1 VKILSI
7 TAGAAGMYCGSCA
20 RDNALA
26 AELMAR
32 GHDVTLIP
40 VYTPTRTDEPNV
52 SRPKVLFGGI
62 SVYLQQ
68 YSKLFRWTPQ
78 FLDRFWDAPGV
89 IGAFAGRMV
98 SNDPR
103 MLGDLTISM
112 LQGES
117 GVLKKEFDKLISW
130 IRAEPLPDV
139 INLPNSLLIALAQ
152 PLRRAVGRPVCCT
165 LQGEELFLE
174 GLTSPYRDRALEAI
188 RAKIPHVDRF
198 IAVSEY
204 CAQFMSRYLRIPRD
218 KISVVPLGINLNGYE
233 QRPPP
238 TAGDPFRI
246 GYFARIAPEKG
257 LHVLAEAYIRF
268 RKTVNE
274 GTCRLEAAGYTS
286 PDHVSYM
293 DGVKQTLAKA
303 GLAEEFTY
311 HGVVDREGKL
321 AFLKRLNLLSVPA
334 TYDEPKGLFLLEAL
348 GCGVPVIQPRRG
360 GFIEIVEKTSGGVLV
375 EPDNVG
381 ALAAAFVEAWM
392 NPADTALLG
401 ERGFAAVR
409 KHYSVQESAAKLV
422 AAFESLTVAAR
433 AL

>member
-1 VKILSI
+1 MKILSI

-68 YSKLFRWTPQ
+68 YSRLFRWTPQ

-117 GVLKKEFDKLISW
+117 GVLKKEFDKLIAW

-152 PLRRAVGRPVCCT
+152 PLRRAVDRPVCCT

-174 GLTSPYRDRALEAI
+174 GLISPYRERALEAI
-188 RAKIPHVDRF
+188 RAQISHVDRF

-218 KISVVPLGINLNGYE
+218 KISVVPLGINMKGYE

-238 TAGDPFRI
+238 AAGDPFRI

-257 LHVLAEAYIRF
+257 LHVLADAYIRF

-274 GTCRLEAAGYTS
+274 GTFRLEAAGYTS
-286 PDHVSYM
+286 PDHMSYM

-321 AFLKRLNLLSVPA
+321 TFLKRLNVLSVPA
-334 TYDEPKGLFLLEAL
+334 TYDEPKGLFLLESL

-375 EPDNVG
+375 EPDNAD

-392 NPADTALLG
+392 NPAETALIG
-401 ERGFAAVR
+401 EKGFAAVR

-422 AAFESLTVAAR
+422 EAFESLTVTTR